1 MNRSFLRWFYVGVQF
16 VMLAVSI
23 PKVATLFHAYDTQ
36 TMGPLV
42 GGVDLRSWLV
52 GIAID
57 LTATFTTWAAM
68 AKYDESRKRTALL
81 APGLII
87 LFCTA
92 LSVVANYEDA
102 ATQHPAQYA
111 SVSIFSNPALLI
123 NPVLISAP
131 PVLVLLL
138 ILLVPSVLAQP
149 RIKSASEI
157 AAEADEAEARVFA
170 EARIREAKARANARV
185 RGAQIEGL
193 ASNASVVA
201 KRIGL
206 TKDEPVE
213 DTDIDVAISPQSTY
227 QEQGSETTLAHTAA
241 SDSFAASGII
251 EAPSGRVSRAMWNSM
266 TLKER
271 VTRSGLITAQEIAE
285 VLAISTAHARKLAAD
300 VRASDDSQPSVPGRS
315 GVAYQALIDALY
327 ARRTNDSFAQ
337 AQKLEKALGLR
348 KRTRQLHEGGDHGEA
363 THTGDSGRIGGTVE
377 YRPDSSVGAGTQAQ
391 DQVSQDWPDAA
402 YSHNGHSRVRPAAD

>member
-1 MNRSFLRWFYVGVQF
+1 MNRNFLRYFYVGVQF

-23 PKVATLFHAYDTQ
+23 PKVATLFHAYDTE

-68 AKYDESRKRTALL
+68 AKYDESRKRSALL

-111 SVSIFSNPALLI
+111 NINLFTQPALLI

-149 RIKSASEI
+149 RIRSAAEI
-157 AAEADEAEARVFA
+157 DAEADEQVARAYAEARVL
-170 EARIREAKARANARV
+170 EAKAHKNARV
-185 RGAQIEGL
+185 RGARIEGL
-193 ASNASVVA
+193 AANASVVA
-201 KRIGL
+201 KRMGL
-206 TKDEPVE
+206 SKDEPVDE
-213 DTDIDVAISPQSTY
+213 VVGAQESVDDTHVA
-227 QEQGSETTLAHTAA
+227 TLF
-241 SDSFAASGII
+241 DPAASGII

-266 TLKER
+266 SLRER
-271 VTRSGLITAQEIAE
+271 VTKSGLITAQEIAE
-285 VLAISTAHARKLAAD
+285 VLAISVAHARKLAAE
-300 VRASDDSQPSVPGRS
+300 VRASDEDVPAVVGRK
-315 GVAYQALIDALY
+315 GVPYQALIDALY
-327 ARRTNDSFAQ
+327 TRRTSESFAQ

-348 KRTRQLHEGGDHGEA
+348 KRVKQGTDNGDAAHSDNGGRNGDTAEHRQN
-363 THTGDSGRIGGTVE
+363 GRVG
-377 YRPDSSVGAGTQAQ
+377 VGAQAA
-391 DQVSQDWPDAA
+391 SEIREDWPYETGATD
-402 YSHNGHSRVRPAAD
+402 GT